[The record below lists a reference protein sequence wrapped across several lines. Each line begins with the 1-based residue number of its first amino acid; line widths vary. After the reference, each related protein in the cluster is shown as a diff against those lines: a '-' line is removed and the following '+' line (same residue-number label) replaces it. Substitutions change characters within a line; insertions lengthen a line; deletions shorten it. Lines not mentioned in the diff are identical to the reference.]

1 MNNYLA
7 SREEDFS
14 TKEGWLK
21 ARADYFANITLVDN
35 MVGRIIDSLK
45 ENGLY
50 DDTIIIFTSEHG
62 EMMGDH
68 GMLEKRTLYEESAK
82 VPLLVKLNGKRSS
95 QKLIKGSFSHIDL
108 VPTILT
114 LLDQKIPKN
123 LQGQNKT
130 DSFKTLSLE
139 NNEVIVEWNGQGQI
153 DDRNL
158 GSEDINNLNQNPRRS
173 LIFNRMKLNLTL
185 NDKSEFFDLNIDP
198 YEEVNRIDDP
208 KYSEII
214 SEMQK
219 KISLWQKN
227 NNDLFRF

>member
-1 MNNYLA
+1 MYVCKHVCMYGRMYVCMDIRVQLCMQSLIVQKCFTLQINFAALDIVLA
-7 SREEDFS
+7 SSHLR
-14 TKEGWLK
+14 
-21 ARADYFANITLVDN
+21 
-35 MVGRIIDSLK
+35 
-45 ENGLY
+45 
-50 DDTIIIFTSEHG
+50 
-62 EMMGDH
+62 
-68 GMLEKRTLYEESAK
+68 RT
-82 VPLLVKLNGKRSS
+82 
-95 QKLIKGSFSHIDL
+95 
-108 VPTILT
+108 
-114 LLDQKIPKN
+114 KN

-198 YEEVNRIDDP
+198 YEQVNRIDDP

>member
-82 VPLLVKLNGKRSS
+82 VPLLVKLNGKRNS

-130 DSFKTLSLE
+130 DSFNTLSLE

-158 GSEDINNLNQNPRRS
+158 GTDEINKFNKNPRRS
-173 LIFNRMKLNLTL
+173 IIIDLSLIH
-185 NDKSEFFDLNIDP
+185 I
-198 YEEVNRIDDP
+198 
-208 KYSEII
+208 
-214 SEMQK
+214 
-219 KISLWQKN
+219 
-227 NNDLFRF
+227 